1 MARLK
6 TSERE
11 RLPDSAF
18 AYIDARGRRR
28 LPINDEAHVRNALA
42 RFERV
47 AFEDDA
53 ARERARTR
61 LLKAAKRYG
70 IVPVGFIT
78 GQIRSERAARP
89 ADFKTLPT
97 GSVTFLMT
105 DIEGSTELLRRLGG
119 RYSSVLSET
128 RRLLRRAVRAAGGH
142 EVDARG
148 DDYFA
153 SFEQAPAALSAALA
167 IQRMFGEHT
176 WPDGIDV
183 RVRTGIHGGRP
194 TLADT
199 GYVGLSVHTVARIC
213 AAAHGGQILVSD
225 RTKRAMKGSMPSGV
239 RLRSLGRHP
248 LPGLPKEEALFQVE
262 AKGLLSDFP
271 PLRTD
276 PQAAPRS
283 PRNVRRARRRP

>member
-6 TSERE
+6 TSERKD
-11 RLPDSAF
+11 LPDSAF
-18 AYIDARGRRR
+18 AYVDAKGRRR

-70 IVPVGFIT
+70 IVPVGFIK

-89 ADFKTLPT
+89 ADLQSLPT

-128 RRLLRRAVRAAGGH
+128 RRLLRRAVRSAGGH
-142 EVDARG
+142 EVDARA

-167 IQRMFGEHT
+167 IQRMLGEHT

-183 RVRTGIHGGRP
+183 RVRAGIHGGRP
-194 TLADT
+194 TLGDT

-225 RTKRAMKGSMPSGV
+225 RTKHAMKGAMPTGV

-276 PQAAPRS
+276 PQAAPRA
-283 PRNVRRARRRP
+283 PR